1 MNNVV
6 LQRLIHGYQ
15 LINTKHFDAA
25 FNAQEKPFIS
35 GEDGPFNPQK
45 NFDYES
51 HHDLHNPNFGN
62 EFSKEWAKTFTIPPH
77 VATGMKQQT
86 KNPDPTAEYYDKD
99 TGQFLKVNQMS
110 QYQKDNAVNFTIPP
124 KLMKKA
130 MQNLSYDITQ
140 AGKFYLNVKPEEELT
155 QKEIRDCIQ
164 DIKIYCP
171 YPKTFLQYETPDFIF
186 NLLATEV
193 MTEAANEEDAKQ
205 YEKETGRNRDT
216 AFYTVIDF
224 NLNVWS
230 KEQKAF
236 QTDLSQTRIYFYKD
250 QDSPLGVKYD
260 SEVLSNF
267 WSDVTEHN
275 HPAAETFRGSCV
287 SIWLAFMVYIQYSQI
302 AEKKE
307 KKGRG
312 NVWMDI
318 PMKKHSLSEYRRK
331 PTFAHIEV
339 DIKMYE
345 ESHGNVQGN
354 GKTEGKA
361 LHSVRK
367 HLRTY
372 STGKKTWVKAHFR
385 GSKEYGIVTKDY
397 NVPSQIS

>member
-15 LINTKHFDAA
+15 LIDSSKFDDR

-35 GEDGPFNPQK
+35 GEDGPFTPQQ

-51 HHDLHNPNFGN
+51 HHDFHNPNFGN

-77 VATGMKQQT
+77 TAMGMKQAT
-86 KNPDPTAEYYDKD
+86 KYPDNGAEYYDKD
-99 TGQFLKVNQMS
+99 TGKFLKVSEMTEM
-110 QYQKDNAVNFTIPP
+110 QKAKAVNFTIPP
-124 KLMKKA
+124 RLMRNA
-130 MQNLSYDITQ
+130 MQNLSKDITQ

-155 QKEIRDCIQ
+155 QKEIKDCIQ
-164 DIKIYCP
+164 DIRIYCP
-171 YPKTFLQYETPDFIF
+171 YPKTFLQYETPDFVF

-205 YEKETGRNRDT
+205 YEIESGLHRDT
-216 AFYTVIDF
+216 AFHTVIDF

-236 QTDLSQTRIYFYKD
+236 QTDLSTTRIYFHK
-250 QDSPLGVKYD
+250 D
-260 SEVLSNF
+260 SEDDMGCRYQHEVLPNF
-267 WSDVTEHN
+267 WSKVSVQD
-275 HPAAETFRGSCV
+275 HPAAETFRGSCF
-287 SIWLAFMVYIQYSQI
+287 SIWLAFMCYMQYPQI
-302 AEKKE
+302 ATPNE
-307 KKGRG
+307 KKGRA
-312 NVWMDI
+312 NQWFDI
-318 PMKKHSLSEYRRK
+318 PMKKHSASEYRNK

-339 DIKMYE
+339 DIKMF
-345 ESHGNVQGN
+345 ESHGNVQSN